1 MVFFLSWHKFLISG
15 YFHKVDM
22 FSWRLP
28 IFMKFEKL
36 HYFWMKL
43 AVFFIFAQCFSFFNE
58 VDKISCFSH
67 IAWFCVF
74 LRNWQNLY
82 FMWLAKFYS
91 SCVFLCCW
99 QNSMILHQFAYF
111 RTWISRS
118 NRYWE
123 ESISASRG
131 MEWEID
137 WIRQKQL
144 IFFSRKKLWFIW
156 IFPCVKFFFHRAI
169 LIWRHWPLLY
179 AGLNGRWTKFGGKI
193 WFPSRKSLRLIC
205 IFP

>member
-1 MVFFLSWHKFLISG
+1 MPRTFRRGPLLFSDFWLFFLSWHKFLISG

-43 AVFFIFAQCFSFFNE
+43 VVFFIFAQCFRLIIE

-67 IAWFCVF
+67 IAWFRVL

-91 SCVFLCCW
+91 LCVFLCCW

-137 WIRQKQL
+137 WIRRKQL
-144 IFFSRKKLWFIW
+144 IFFF
-156 IFPCVKFFFHRAI
+156 
-169 LIWRHWPLLY
+169 
-179 AGLNGRWTKFGGKI
+179 
-193 WFPSRKSLRLIC
+193 
-205 IFP
+205 